1 MELFQYEYMIR
12 AMIVGLVLSVV
23 IPAMG
28 VVIVNRRLAMIG
40 DALSHVSLAG
50 VMFGLLVGI
59 NPILG
64 AIITCAVAALSME
77 WIRRRFPSYGE
88 ISTAVIMSTGVGLA
102 SILSG
107 FVKGGANFESF
118 LFGTI
123 VAITDF
129 EYYMILVVSAA
140 VVLFLLLKY
149 KKLLYLSFDG
159 ISARLA
165 GIRGDR
171 LSVLFVHL
179 TGLTVAIS
187 ARTVGVLIISSLL
200 VLPVSCALQLKLSY
214 KKTHVAS
221 VLFGILFTEGGLI
234 LSYYLGLKPG
244 GSIVLLGVATLIVLL
259 VKKQLAGAEK

>member
-1 MELFQYEYMIR
+1 MEIFQYDYMLR
-12 AMIVGLVLSVV
+12 AMAIGLMLGIV
-23 IPAMG
+23 IPSMG
-28 VVIVNRRLAMIG
+28 VIIVNRRLAMIG

-50 VMFGLLVGI
+50 VMFGLLIGI

-64 AIITCAVAALSME
+64 AIITCAVAAFSME
-77 WIRRRFPSYGE
+77 WIRRYFPSYGE
-88 ISTAVIMSTGVGLA
+88 IATAVIMSTGVGLA

-129 EYYMILVVSAA
+129 EFYTILAVSLFVVA
-140 VVLFLLLKY
+140 FLY
-149 KKLLYLSFDG
+149 KNYDALLYLSFDT
-159 ISARLA
+159 ISARLS
-165 GIRGDR
+165 GIKADK
-171 LSVLFVHL
+171 LSGLFVIL

-214 KKTHVAS
+214 KKTHIAS
-221 VLFGILFTEGGLI
+221 ILFGVAFTELGLAI
-234 LSYYLGLKPG
+234 SYYGGLKPG
-244 GSIVLLGVATLIVLL
+244 GSIVLLGVITLVAIMIGRQVL
-259 VKKQLAGAEK
+259 KKN

>member
-1 MELFQYEYMIR
+1 MPEIFQYNYMLR
-12 AMIVGLVLSVV
+12 ALMIGAALGVV

-50 VMFGLLVGI
+50 VLLGLLFGV

-64 AIITCAVAALSME
+64 AIVTSAFAAFSME
-77 WIRRRFPSYGE
+77 WIRRYFPSYGE
-88 ISTAVIMSTGVGLA
+88 IATAVIMSTGVGLA
-102 SILSG
+102 SLLSG

-123 VAITDF
+123 VAVTDF
-129 EYYMILVVSAA
+129 EFYMILAVAA
-140 VVLFLLLKY
+140 VVLAFLY
-149 KKLLYLSFDG
+149 RHYEALLYLSFDG

-165 GIRGDR
+165 GVSVDR
-171 LSVLFVHL
+171 LSGIFVIL

-214 KKTHVAS
+214 RNTQIAS
-221 VLFGILFTEGGLI
+221 VIFGVFFTVIGLVI
-234 LSYYLGLKPG
+234 SYYAGLKPG
-244 GSIVLLGVATLIVLL
+244 GSIVLLGVITLIALIVSRRWIFDR
-259 VKKQLAGAEK
+259 